1 MSTFPVFPEVIENF
15 AIFSNIDTMF
25 LYHPLNEIVTVVIVD
40 ANTGA
45 VKAITGYRMLIILK
59 TPGAIRVVQSV
70 SVLYFFFEVQV
81 SLLLISF
88 NSQHVKSITLNLQ

>member
-40 ANTGA
+40 ASSGE
-45 VKAITGYRMLIILK
+45 VKAITGYRMLIVLK

-70 SVLYFFFEVQV
+70 SVFDFFFF
-81 SLLLISF
+81 LKCWRHF
-88 NSQHVKSITLNLQ
+88 